1 MKTFMFATLL
11 LSLTSVH
18 AAEVL
23 LDCNT
28 PAGPDQQ
35 VTVIQ
40 DGGSL
45 KLRELT
51 NRGSIQER
59 KLTKREWN
67 SGKLK
72 LREEYPGEV
81 NLLSKVEDGWFLT
94 LRSPGFNFS
103 GYADCF

>member
-1 MKTFMFATLL
+1 MKTTI
-11 LSLTSVH
+11 LSLIILFSFNAS

-35 VTVIQ
+35 VTVLQ
-40 DGGSL
+40 DGASL

-59 KLTKREWN
+59 KLSKREWS

-94 LRSPGFNFS
+94 LRAPGFNFS